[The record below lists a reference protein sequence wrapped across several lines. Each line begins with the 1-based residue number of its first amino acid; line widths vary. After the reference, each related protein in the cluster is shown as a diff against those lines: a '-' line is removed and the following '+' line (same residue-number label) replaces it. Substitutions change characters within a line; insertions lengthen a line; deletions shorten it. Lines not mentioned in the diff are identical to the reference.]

1 MFTVHVLL
9 GLNVFSL
16 FKVIVIHY
24 HTNKA
29 TLRAEVPFSQWQWLL
44 AWQLSESMRM
54 PLQILKA
61 MPEKNKKS
69 AWRVASKKKLNQGYN
84 LIVTESAK
92 KSTSLTCK
100 QALCGTLTA
109 LLRRGEKGGRAP
121 RRACLQVTPRSK
133 N

>member
-1 MFTVHVLL
+1 MLVGVH
-9 GLNVFSL
+9 GPCFAWFKRSFSL

-29 TLRAEVPFSQWQWLL
+29 TLRSEVPFSQWQWLL

-84 LIVTESAK
+84 LIVTKSTK

-100 QALCGTLTA
+100 QALCGALTA
-109 LLRRGEKGGRAP
+109 GRKRRESTPQSLLAGY
-121 RRACLQVTPRSK
+121 TS
-133 N
+133 

>member
-1 MFTVHVLL
+1 MLVGVH
-9 GLNVFSL
+9 GPCFAWFKRSFSL
-16 FKVIVIHY
+16 FKVIVVHY

-69 AWRVASKKKLNQGYN
+69 AWRVASKKN
-84 LIVTESAK
+84 
-92 KSTSLTCK
+92 
-100 QALCGTLTA
+100 
-109 LLRRGEKGGRAP
+109 
-121 RRACLQVTPRSK
+121 
-133 N
+133 